1 MKRLFLVII
10 TVCAVL
16 AGYTQLNNS
25 WIDYNKTYYKFKI
38 AKDSL
43 CRITQPVLAAVGLGS
58 TSAQNFQLWRNGKQ
72 VRLFTSVAT
81 GAFTASDYIEFWG
94 EANDGKPDKPL
105 YFKTESQLDDKYS
118 LFSDTAVYYLTVNPA
133 GGNLRYIQSA
143 NPVAGNTLAVEPYF
157 MRRLEVHYKNQINRG
172 YTENYGQNVYSSAF
186 DIGEGWTSDEISGL
200 VNNTFT
206 NINKFDGGP
215 ANSVQLTISAFGN
228 RQFGNRNLAV
238 KINGTAVL
246 STPGNANQM
255 NGMTYHKD
263 TVKNLPL
270 SLLQNNTDLQIT
282 AGIEN
287 SSKPGN
293 DAIVIA
299 SLSLTYPAT
308 FNFNNGKNFYFEL
321 PAGPAGN
328 FLVITNFNNNG
339 IVPVLY
345 DITGGRRYAGDISA
359 AGQVKFVLPPSFDPL
374 RKFILVNE
382 DVSNILNIS
391 QLSAKTFFNFTS
403 TANQGD
409 YVIISNPVLYDN
421 GSGINYV
428 EQYRQYRSTVA
439 GGAFTAKLYDINELT
454 DQFGFGISQHPA
466 AIRDFIRYASQ
477 NFSIKPKAVFL
488 IGRGVTYYEYD
499 ISKNEPD
506 INKLALIPTFGWPA
520 SDVLLTSNP
529 GSLSPLAGIGR
540 IGAVNGNEVGN
551 YFQKVKQYEQAQ
563 QSTSQTV
570 VDKGWMKNFLHAA
583 GATTTDEFN
592 DFLGFLNNYKSI
604 AIDTLMGARVETYA
618 KSSSSPIQVEQAQSA
633 LITQLFQQ
641 GLSYVSYFGHAGSTT
656 LAINLNYPEN
666 YNNAG
671 KYPFMQIS
679 GCSVGDYY
687 DYHTQR
693 FQGYNNMSL
702 SEKYIFINQK
712 GGIGF
717 LASTH
722 YGVGDFLD
730 DYNKLLYKNFC
741 NDMYGRTIG
750 EQIKNVLEIK
760 GFNPLS
766 LNHLGRLH
774 LEETNLQGDPVIKII
789 NFAKPDFVIE
799 DALVSIS
806 PAIVSVADGNFNV
819 NIKMINIGR
828 AVNDSIRVTVKQ
840 KLPNDSIRVLYN
852 QLIPAIR
859 NTDSLTLTVPIN
871 PLTDKGLNKLII
883 SLDDGNRVAESSETN
898 NTLERD
904 FYIFQDELRP
914 ISPYNYSIVN
924 QQNISFYASTANPL
938 SGLRQYTMEVDT
950 TELFNSPYK
959 KTYNTSGN
967 SGLIQFNPGNLGF
980 TDSTVYYW
988 RVAMVPTGTA
998 DYIWNTSSF
1007 VYLSKSSEGFNQS
1020 HYYQFLKNTYTNI
1033 TLSAK
1038 RNLSFTPISNN
1049 FFVKSGLYPYA
1060 GSTSDF
1066 AISVNGIETQSGFCS
1081 PFANNVNALRFYIVD
1096 SITSKLWQNQF
1107 AGTTGMYGSYPPVVL
1122 NTTQKSGFFQFGM
1135 STAAER
1141 QVVKNFIDIIPN
1153 GNVIVMVNG
1162 GAASSVFPA
1171 TWATDPGVNLYQT
1184 IKSLGFNLIDQI
1196 TSDLPYLFAGKKGST
1211 VPITQNVAQQN
1222 TDKLTT
1228 AFVVI
1233 GSNTSG
1239 QVVSNIFGPAKE
1251 WKQYHYRGRSMETIS
1266 KDSINF
1272 QIIGINTK
1280 GIESTLFSLDS
1291 SVHDFDISSI
1301 NAVQYPY
1308 LKLKMYTTDTVNAS
1322 PYQLDYWRVN
1332 YTAVPEG
1339 AVAPNIA
1346 FSMKDTFELGEKIAF
1361 KLAFKNISAVSF
1373 DSLMKINFIIT
1384 GQNNISNTVTASP
1397 KGKKLLA
1404 GDTLLIDYQIDTKN
1418 YSGNNTLVADI
1429 NPDNDQPEQLHFNNI
1444 LFRNFYVKG
1453 DNNKPLIDVTFDGV
1467 HILNKDIVAA
1477 KPHIYVSLKDDNK
1490 FIALNDTSLLKVQVL
1505 YPDKTLHNY
1514 NFGDTMRFN
1523 PANLSSGANSA
1534 SIDFLP
1540 YFPIDGNYE
1549 LIVSGKDAA
1558 GNSGGSSEYR
1568 VAFKIINKPM
1578 ISNLLNYPNPFTTS
1592 TAFVFTVTGSEIPQ
1606 NIRIQILTISGKIV
1620 REITKDELGPIHV
1633 GRNITEFKWDGTD
1646 TYGQKLA
1653 NGVYLYRVITNLNGK
1668 SLEKYKTEGDN
1679 TDKYFNNGYGK
1690 MVLIR

>member
-16 AGYTQLNNS
+16 TGYTQLNNS

-43 CRITQPVLAAVGLGS
+43 CRITQPVLAAAGLGS
-58 TSAQNFQLWRNGKQ
+58 TPAQNFQLWRNGKQ

-81 GAFTASDYIEFWG
+81 GSFTASDYIEFWG
-94 EANDGKPDKPL
+94 EANDGKPDKSL

-133 GGNLRYIQSA
+133 GGNLRYIQSV
-143 NPVAGNTLAVEPYF
+143 NPVTGNTLTAEPYF
-157 MRRLEVHYKNQINRG
+157 MKRLEVHYKNQINRG
-172 YTENYGQNVYSSAF
+172 YGENYGQNVYSSAF
-186 DIGEGWTSDEISGL
+186 DIGEGWTSAEIGGL
-200 VNNTFT
+200 ANNTFV

-228 RQFGNRNLAV
+228 RQFSNRNLAV

-287 SSKPGN
+287 SSTPGN

-321 PAGPAGN
+321 PAGSAGN
-328 FLVITNFNNNG
+328 YLVITNFNNNG
-339 IVPVLY
+339 IVPALY
-345 DITGGRRYAGDISA
+345 DITGGRRYAGDIST
-359 AGQVKFVLPPSFDPL
+359 AGQVKFVLPPSVDPL
-374 RKFILVNE
+374 RKFILVSE
-382 DVSNILNIS
+382 DASNNLNIS
-391 QLSAKTFFNFTS
+391 QLTPKTFFNFTS

-409 YVIISNPVLYDN
+409 YIIISNPVLYDN

-428 EQYRQYRSTVA
+428 EQYRQYRSTAA
-439 GGAFTAKLYDINELT
+439 GGAYTAKLYDVNELAE
-454 DQFGFGISQHPA
+454 QFGFGISQHPA
-466 AIRDFIRYASQ
+466 AIRDFIRYANQS
-477 NFSIKPKAVFL
+477 FSIKPKSVFL
-488 IGRGVTYYEYD
+488 IGRGVTYYEYN
-499 ISKNEPD
+499 ISKNESD

-520 SDVLLTSNP
+520 SDVLLASNP

-570 VDKGWMKNFLHAA
+570 ADKGWLKNFLHAI
-583 GATTTDEFN
+583 GATTTDELN
-592 DFLGFLNNYKSI
+592 EFLGYLNNYKSI
-604 AIDTLMGARVETYA
+604 AADTLMGARVETYS
-618 KSSSSPIQVEQAQSA
+618 KSSSSPAQVEQAQSA

-641 GLSYVSYFGHAGSTT
+641 GLGYISYFGHAGATT

-693 FQGYNNMSL
+693 LQGYNNMSL
-702 SEKYIFINQK
+702 SEKYTFINQK
-712 GGIGF
+712 GSIGF

-722 YGVGDFLD
+722 YGLAGFLD

-741 NDMYGRTIG
+741 NDKYGVNIG
-750 EQIKNVLEIK
+750 EQIKSVLEIK

-766 LNHLGRLH
+766 LNHLARLH
-774 LEETNLQGDPVIKII
+774 LEETNLQGDPAIKII

-806 PAIVSVADGNFNV
+806 PGIVSVADGNFNV
-819 NIKMINIGR
+819 NIKMMNIGR

-852 QLIPAIR
+852 RLIPAIR
-859 NTDSLTLTVPIN
+859 NTDSLVLTVPIN

-883 SLDDGNRVAESSETN
+883 SLDDGNRVTESSETN
-898 NTLERD
+898 NILERD

-938 SGLRQYTMEVDT
+938 SGVRQYTMEVDT

-980 TDSTVYYW
+980 TDSMVYYW

-1007 VYLSKSSEGFNQS
+1007 VYLSKSSEGFTQS
-1020 HYYQFLKNTYTNI
+1020 HYYQFLKSTFTDIHLLGNRKFAFDKFQDELLIATGNYPPNDFPASNISLNSIGRFAGWGLAFNT
-1033 TLSAK
+1033 LQ
-1038 RNLSFTPISNN
+1038 
-1049 FFVKSGLYPYA
+1049 FVVLEG
-1060 GSTSDF
+1060 
-1066 AISVNGIETQSGFCS
+1066 VNGLPKINVAQGSKGSYGSALPTFSSRYQFEF
-1081 PFANNVNALRFYIVD
+1081 PFANSSQR
-1096 SITSKLWQNQF
+1096 K
-1107 AGTTGMYGSYPPVVL
+1107 VV
-1122 NTTQKSGFFQFGM
+1122 M
-1135 STAAER
+1135 D
-1141 QVVKNFIDIIPN
+1141 FIDSMPSNATIILYPLLFT
-1153 GNVIVMVNG
+1153 
-1162 GAASSVFPA
+1162 SS
-1171 TWATDPGVNLYQT
+1171 T
-1184 IKSLGFNLIDQI
+1184 
-1196 TSDLPYLFAGKKGST
+1196 LPYASDWKADQSIFGAGNSLYHKLFNYGFTTFDSFNSNKPFLFIFNKANYFP
-1211 VPITQNVAQQN
+1211 PIQKVGATF
-1222 TDKLTT
+1222 DE
-1228 AFVVI
+1228 I
-1233 GSNTSG
+1233 
-1239 QVVSNIFGPAKE
+1239 VSASLPLNLAKQPTYISSPYFGPAKK
-1251 WKQYHYRGRSMETIS
+1251 WMQFHWRGKSEEIPQSDIFYYEIYGTKSPGNGADTKLITIYS
-1266 KDSINF
+1266 AKDTAI
-1272 QIIGINTK
+1272 
-1280 GIESTLFSLDS
+1280 
-1291 SVHDFDISSI
+1291 DFIDP
-1301 NAVQYPY
+1301 VKYPY
-1308 LKLKMYTTDTVNAS
+1308 LKVKMYSSDFGNGT
-1322 PYQLDYWRVN
+1322 PFQLSSVILNGDF
-1332 YTAVPEG
+1332 VPEG

-1404 GDTLLIDYQIDTKN
+1404 GDTLLVDYQIDTKN
-1418 YSGNNTLVADI
+1418 YPGNNTLVADI

-1444 LFRNFYVKG
+1444 LFKIFYVKS

-1490 FIALNDTSLLKVQVL
+1490 FIALNDTALLKVQVL

-1523 PANLSSGANSA
+1523 PANLGSGANSA

-1540 YFPIDGNYE
+1540 YFPIDGDYE

-1558 GNSGGSSEYR
+1558 GNSAGSSEYR
-1568 VAFKIINKPM
+1568 VAFKVINKPM

-1592 TAFVFTVTGSEIPQ
+1592 TAFVFTVTGSEVPQ

-1620 REITKDELGPIHV
+1620 REITKDELGPVHV

-1668 SLEKYKTEGDN
+1668 ALDKYKTEGDN

-1690 MVLIR
+1690 MMLIR